1 MTREQVRRCGG
12 DGGAVAAPHL
22 LCSTMVAS
30 VVIAT
35 PKASDRGGCASTS
48 RCPPMQMEHGGRT
61 EPWNLGA
68 HAMASSTNTPEAV
81 SFRKKTDQ
89 FLRGGRDLKV
99 PRPDGQ
105 EGTAPDSGGQS
116 AKNRGPAAADEGLE
130 WTGADPESQ
139 SVSAAVAPDRRSAPP
154 CYCNGM
160 STLHARVKGGQIVVE
175 GKTDLPEG
183 TELTLVMVEADDEMT
198 PEERADLEAELERGR
213 AAIAAGRGISG
224 DELLARVR
232 ES

>member
-1 MTREQVRRCGG
+1 MKVRPRVGQDGTEQDSEGQ
-12 DGGAVAAPHL
+12 
-22 LCSTMVAS
+22 
-30 VVIAT
+30 T
-35 PKASDRGGCASTS
+35 P
-48 RCPPMQMEHGGRT
+48 
-61 EPWNLGA
+61 
-68 HAMASSTNTPEAV
+68 
-81 SFRKKTDQ
+81 
-89 FLRGGRDLKV
+89 
-99 PRPDGQ
+99 
-105 EGTAPDSGGQS
+105 
-116 AKNRGPAAADEGLE
+116 KNRGLAKTVG
-130 WTGADPESQ
+130 GPERPEVDSKCQ
-139 SVSAAVAPDRRSAPP
+139 SGSALLAPDRWSAPA

-183 TELTLVMVEADDEMT
+183 NELTLVMVEAADEMT